1 MDDRP
6 SRPPQQAPT
15 KPHEPMMLAPVS
27 RRWPIYGTIIGLV
40 ALVALAWW
48 MQAAPNPQTRVN
60 RSNAT
65 AIPVVADIA
74 AKSDVNIT
82 INALGTVTSVATVT
96 ILSQISGRVM
106 RINFHEGQI
115 VKEGDL
121 LVEIDSRP
129 YELALSQWQGQLKHD
144 EALLADARIDLA
156 RYQKLAATNAIPE
169 QQLDTQAWLVK
180 QYEGTVVSDQ
190 AQVDTAKLNIAY
202 CHIVAPVNG
211 RVGLRLVDVGNYVSP
226 TNTTGIVVLTQLQP
240 ITVVFPVAE
249 DNVPQVLKRLH
260 ANAVLPVT
268 AYDRSGTSKLAT
280 GKVIAIDSQIDT
292 TTGTLKIKAQFANDD
307 ETLFPNQ
314 FVNVQLLVDVLQGAT
329 VVPTS
334 AIQRGASGAFV
345 YLVNSDDTVTAQP
358 VKLGPSSGDHVAVS
372 SGLAPGDRVV
382 VDGADKL
389 HDGAKVVLRDT
400 SGSGVAGPVNTGNAG
415 KHKPPQRSP

>member
-15 KPHEPMMLAPVS
+15 KPHEPMPAPVS

-48 MQAAPNPQTRVN
+48 MQAAPTPQTRVN

-249 DNVPQVLKRLH
+249 DNVPQVLERLH
-260 ANAVLPVT
+260 ANAVLPVS
-268 AYDRSGTSKLAT
+268 AYDRSGTTKLAS

-314 FVNVQLLVDVLQGAT
+314 FVNVQLLVDVLHGAT

-345 YLVNSDDTVTAQP
+345 YLVNSDDTVTARP

-372 SGLAPGDRVV
+372 SGLALGDRVV

-389 HDGAKVVLRDT
+389 HDGAEVVLRDT
-400 SGSGVAGPVNTGNAG
+400 SGSSVAGPANTGNAG

>member
-15 KPHEPMMLAPVS
+15 KPHEPMLAPVS